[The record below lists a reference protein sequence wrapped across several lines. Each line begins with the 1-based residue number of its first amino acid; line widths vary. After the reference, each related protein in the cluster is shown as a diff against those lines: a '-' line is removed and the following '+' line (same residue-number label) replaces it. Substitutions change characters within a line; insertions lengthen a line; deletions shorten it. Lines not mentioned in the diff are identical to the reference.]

1 MGLFL
6 IVGGFFGSTLGVS
19 LFRLLQKT
27 GQIDIVINIVYVLFL
42 GSISIIM
49 LIDGIKTLS
58 TKKEGFTPANTN
70 FGESSKYSLSLD
82 TPVNTSSWHMQDLVV
97 VPGEP
102 LSKGVKEILNRPSQ
116 PVPLPEGQLLMFA
129 NTPFTPE
136 CCPNTYSNSMG
147 CACMTTKQY
156 NYLITRGGNNVPYS
170 EY

>member
-1 MGLFL
+1 
-6 IVGGFFGSTLGVS
+6 
-19 LFRLLQKT
+19 
-27 GQIDIVINIVYVLFL
+27 
-42 GSISIIM
+42 
-49 LIDGIKTLS
+49 
-58 TKKEGFTPANTN
+58 
-70 FGESSKYSLSLD
+70 
-82 TPVNTSSWHMQDLVV
+82 

-102 LSKGVKEILNRPSQ
+102 LSKGVKEILDRPSQ